1 MAELSKIT
9 LPNGIT
15 YDIKDTSTRTGLAQK
30 QDTLVSGTNIK
41 TINNQSLLGSGN
53 ITISGGS
60 GGNGVQI
67 TLASTAQ
74 PLTGSGTQ
82 SMASGSNNITF
93 NKMQLIS
100 PIDGFA
106 IITGSIQFSSN
117 ASKTR
122 HAQIECVNSS
132 NGNTSINVCADG
144 TILAASGAVTRIPLA
159 GVCQVTTGS
168 TIRVQGWQ
176 NSGSVLNAGGQ
187 ITVMYIENAVN
198 GDSLAYGT

>member
-1 MAELSKIT
+1 MAEISKIT
-9 LPNGIT
+9 TPDGTT
-15 YDIKDTSTRTGLAQK
+15 YDIKDTSTRAGLAQK

-53 ITISGGS
+53 ITISGG
-60 GGNGVQI
+60 GGGSGVQI

-106 IITGSIQFSSN
+106 IITGSIQFAAN

-122 HAQIECVNSS
+122 HAQIECVDS
-132 NGNTSINVCADG
+132 GGGINICADG

-176 NSGSVLNAGGQ
+176 NSGSALNAGGQ
-187 ITVMYIENAVN
+187 ITVMYIENIAN
-198 GDSLAYGT
+198 GDNEGYGN